1 MSKQEFINKVTYVAE
16 VVCGDEYLF
25 GVVEF
30 SDTRKYIA
38 FAAEGATLNTPRR
51 GIHKSEELFG
61 ETSAKDMAEKLLA
74 HIDLSKVSRIY
85 ETC

>member
-1 MSKQEFINKVTYVAE
+1 MNKEQFLKTVASVAE
-16 VVCGDEYLF
+16 IVCGNEYLF
-25 GVVEF
+25 GVIEF

-38 FAAEGATLNTPRR
+38 FAAEGATLNTPQQ

-61 ETSAKDMAEKLLA
+61 ETSAKDMAGKLLA

>member
-1 MSKQEFINKVTYVAE
+1 MDKEQFLKTVASVAE
-16 VVCGDEYLF
+16 IVCGNEYLF
-25 GVVEF
+25 GVIEF

-38 FAAEGATLNTPRR
+38 FAAEGATMNTPRR
-51 GIHKSEELFG
+51 GIHKSEKLFD

>member
-1 MSKQEFINKVTYVAE
+1 MDKEQFLKTVASVAE
-16 VVCGDEYLF
+16 IVCGNEYLF
-25 GVVEF
+25 GVIEF

-51 GIHKSEELFG
+51 GIHESEELCG
-61 ETSAKDMAEKLLA
+61 ETSAKDMAGKLLA

>member
-1 MSKQEFINKVTYVAE
+1 MNKGQFLKAVASVAE
-16 VVCGDEYLF
+16 IVCGNEYLF
-25 GVVEF
+25 GVIEF

-61 ETSAKDMAEKLLA
+61 ETSAKDMAEKLLEK
-74 HIDLSKVSRIY
+74 IDVAKVTKVY

>member
-1 MSKQEFINKVTYVAE
+1 MDKEQFLKAVTSVAE
-16 VVCGDEYLF
+16 IVCGNEYLF
-25 GVVEF
+25 GVIEF

-38 FAAEGATLNTPRR
+38 FAAEGATLNTPRQ

-74 HIDLSKVSRIY
+74 KIDAAKVTKVY

>member
-1 MSKQEFINKVTYVAE
+1 MDKQEFINKVTYVAE
-16 VVCGDEYLF
+16 IVCDNEYLF

-38 FAAEGATLNTPRR
+38 FAAEGATLNTPQR

-61 ETSAKDMAEKLLA
+61 ETSAKDMAGKLLE

>member
-1 MSKQEFINKVTYVAE
+1 MSKEEFINKVTYVAE
-16 VVCGDEYLF
+16 VVCGNEYLF

-30 SDTRKYIA
+30 IDTRKYIA
-38 FAAEGATLNTPRR
+38 FAAEGATLNTPQQ
-51 GIHKSEELFG
+51 GIHKYEELFG
-61 ETSAKDMAEKLLA
+61 ETSAKDMAGKLLA